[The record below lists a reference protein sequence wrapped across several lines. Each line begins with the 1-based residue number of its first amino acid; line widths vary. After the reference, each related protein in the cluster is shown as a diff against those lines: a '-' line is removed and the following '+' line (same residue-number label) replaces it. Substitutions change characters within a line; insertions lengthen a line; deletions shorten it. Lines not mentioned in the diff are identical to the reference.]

1 MNSLSARLT
10 GHLKYLFL
18 TLAMLILLGLAWYL
32 LRPLGSGM
40 EQMLFLQT
48 GPEGTMVTDP
58 SMVQFEGRETR
69 WTLNAKSA
77 IRAKD
82 DNVIIEQPHL
92 EVFHTDGRKM
102 EVTSRQGAVNNETR
116 AVIFHG
122 GVEAM
127 DGPLNRLTTD
137 WLRFDPNARILYT
150 DQAFRL
156 EGEEI
161 QLEGVGFTL
170 NQETR
175 ILRVQSKVKVMF
187 NKERVKENGA
197 WGS

>member
-1 MNSLSARLT
+1 MKSLSARVT

-18 TLAMLILLGLAWYL
+18 ALALLILAGLAWYL
-32 LRPLGSGM
+32 LQQSGGGPLL
-40 EQMLFLQT
+40 MLKT
-48 GPEGTMVTDP
+48 GPEGAMVTDP

-77 IRAKD
+77 VRARD
-82 DNVIIEQPHL
+82 DNIVIEQPHL
-92 EVFHTDGRKM
+92 EVYFKDGGKM
-102 EVTSRQGAVNNETR
+102 MVTSRQGAVNNETH

-122 GVEAM
+122 EVTATN
-127 DGPLNRLTTD
+127 GPFNVLTTN
-137 WLRFDPNARILYT
+137 WLRFDPNRQILYT

-156 EGEEI
+156 EGENH

-170 NQETR
+170 DQETQ
-175 ILRVQSKVKVMF
+175 ILRVHDKVKVMF
-187 NKERVKENGA
+187 NKDRVKENGA